1 VRNLPEI
8 LQGVPRWAFLLA
20 VPGAAFVLAT
30 IVAFALSDGGGSDT
44 PPPSAPERLTVQN
57 LDVAATPTSQPAQPT
72 PSPPNR
78 KDCAAIQGTAYQS
91 DDERDWYRANC
102 SNTAAAGT
110 GGGGGGGGGGA
121 PAATGGGGGGHVTG
135 SEYAI
140 GARLI
145 IPSIGLN
152 TTVTGMDVG
161 ASGQMPDP
169 NGYFNAVLYNFPS
182 HPGMGGNN
190 KVLAGHVDCARCHS
204 GGSGTAVFWSV
215 RSLTSGASAQYVNP
229 DGSITNYT
237 VIASYAVSPQTDW
250 GGIVASSAADMTL
263 ITCTGTFSGGEYN
276 NRHVV
281 QLKIT

>member
-1 VRNLPEI
+1 MRNLPEI

-30 IVAFALSDGGGSDT
+30 IVAFALSSDGGSNT
-44 PPPSAPERLTVQN
+44 PPPEAPERLTVQN
-57 LDVAATPTSQPAQPT
+57 LDVAPTATVQPT
-72 PSPPNR
+72 PSPANR
-78 KDCAAIQGTAYQS
+78 KDCNAITGTAYQS
-91 DDERDWYRANC
+91 DDERDWYRTNC

-110 GGGGGGGGGGA
+110 GGGGGGGGA
-121 PAATGGGGGGHVTG
+121 AAATGGGGGGHVTG
-135 SEYAI
+135 SEYGI
-140 GARLI
+140 GARLV

-152 TTVTGMDVG
+152 ATVTGMDVG

-182 HPGMGGNN
+182 HPGMGGKN
-190 KVLAGHVDCARCHS
+190 KVLAGHVDCAHCHN

-215 RSLTSGASAQYVNP
+215 RSLTAGATAQYVNP

-237 VIASYAVSPQTDW
+237 VVASYAVSPQTDW

-263 ITCTGTFSGGEYN
+263 ITCTGVFSGGEYN

>member
-1 VRNLPEI
+1 
-8 LQGVPRWAFLLA
+8 

-30 IVAFALSDGGGSDT
+30 IVAFALSSDGGSNT
-44 PPPSAPERLTVQN
+44 PPPQAPERLTVRN
-57 LDVAATPTSQPAQPT
+57 LDVAPSPTVQPT
-72 PSPPNR
+72 AAPANR
-78 KDCAAIQGTAYQS
+78 KDCNAIRGTAYES

-110 GGGGGGGGGGA
+110 GGGGGGGA
-121 PAATGGGGGGHVTG
+121 AAATGGGGGGHVTG
-135 SEYAI
+135 SEYGI

-145 IPSIGLN
+145 IPAIGLN

-182 HPGMGGNN
+182 HPGMGGQN
-190 KVLAGHVDCARCHS
+190 KVLAGHVDCARCHN

-215 RSLTSGASAQYVNP
+215 RNLTSGASAQYVNP

-237 VIASYAVSPQTDW
+237 VVASYAVSPQTDW
-250 GGIVASSAADMTL
+250 SSIVASSAADMTL

>member
-30 IVAFALSDGGGSDT
+30 IVAFALSSDGGSDT
-44 PPPSAPERLTVQN
+44 PPPSAPERLTVRN
-57 LDVAATPTSQPAQPT
+57 LDVAPSPSPTVQATPSA
-72 PSPPNR
+72 PNR
-78 KDCAAIQGTAYQS
+78 KDCNAIQGTAYQS

-102 SNTAAAGT
+102 TNTAAAGT
-110 GGGGGGGGGGA
+110 GGGGGGGGGA

-145 IPSIGLN
+145 IPSIGLDA
-152 TTVTGMDVG
+152 TVTGMDVG
-161 ASGQMPDP
+161 PSGAMPDP
-169 NGYFNAVLYNFPS
+169 NGYFNAVLYNFPN
-182 HPGMGGNN
+182 HPGIGGSN
-190 KVLAGHVDCARCHS
+190 KVLAGHVDCARCHN

-215 RSLTSGASAQYVNP
+215 RSLTAGAKVQYVNP
-229 DGSITNYT
+229 DGSVTNYT
-237 VIASYAVSPQTDW
+237 VVSSYAVSPQTDW
-250 GGIVASSAADMTL
+250 GSIVASSAADMTL

-281 QLKIT
+281 QLRIG